1 MYLIS
6 RLFTHHPEVRAR
18 WVFAKDLNDLNE
30 IQNNSQV
37 IYHAIKIVGVFSR
50 IIKNL
55 KNINQTDLRSLVSLG
70 RVHFDYDVKNEDF
83 QVTSL
88 IST

>member
-55 KNINQTDLRSLVSLG
+55 KNINQ
-70 RVHFDYDVKNEDF
+70 NEDF